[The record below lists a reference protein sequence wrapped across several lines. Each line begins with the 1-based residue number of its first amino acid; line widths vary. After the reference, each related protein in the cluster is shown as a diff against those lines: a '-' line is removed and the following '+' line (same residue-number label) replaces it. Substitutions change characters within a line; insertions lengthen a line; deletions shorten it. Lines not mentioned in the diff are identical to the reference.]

1 MLMGVGRNLAPSSE
15 NMLSGLF
22 GPWHTDPE
30 TCSVGWL
37 ASGIQL
43 WKLGQRISGPK
54 HISFG
59 NIVSGLAGPW
69 HPVPEHGHWD
79 DWFLVPSFRNM
90 FSELAGSSLS
100 VQNNMPTG

>member
-43 WKLGQRISGPK
+43 WKLGQGISGP
-54 HISFG
+54 
-59 NIVSGLAGPW
+59 
-69 HPVPEHGHWD
+69 
-79 DWFLVPSFRNM
+79 
-90 FSELAGSSLS
+90 
-100 VQNNMPTG
+100 